1 MVGEVG
7 PRELASE
14 LAAGRRPVLL
24 DVREADELEISRLE
38 GIVHVPMGEIADR
51 YGELDPAAPT
61 VVVCR
66 TGNRSGRVAAFLVA
80 QGFTDVRNL
89 VGGMNAWAE
98 QVDRSMPTY

>member
-1 MVGEVG
+1 
-7 PRELASE
+7 
-14 LAAGRRPVLL
+14 
-24 DVREADELEISRLE
+24 
-38 GIVHVPMGEIADR
+38 
-51 YGELDPAAPT
+51 LDPAAPT

-89 VGGMNAWAE
+89 VGGMNACAE